1 MSELLDDRPTT
12 YTAEPRYEGA
22 NIRTWIGFK
31 HFMQLAEQAVLRY
44 FAERGVGARDLYHR
58 YGLGLEIVDSS
69 VQLPS
74 ALEVDDEVVT
84 TVTAG
89 TPKPG
94 RGAPVTVQMTVDRG
108 AGPVLSLRGKIRVAL
123 VAVKDVAATAP
134 VPPMLEPY
142 VVPEVS
148 MLADADPAPVELSGR
163 DVTELLAPPGSNAY
177 LWSWRIPY
185 FYCHFSDRL
194 QHSGYVRAMEEV
206 VDRFL
211 HDRGISIRT
220 LLDERSWI
228 PVVSRARV
236 RMLSDAFM
244 EETVHTVFTVDDVL
258 KDISYTA
265 RMDCYVQRGGR
276 LLHTATGTI
285 MHGYAISRG
294 EDAGSVAVFD
304 DKVRTALLGAGA

>member
-31 HFMQLAEQAVLRY
+31 HFMQLAEQAVLKY

-58 YGLGLEIVDSS
+58 YGLGLEFVDSS

-74 ALEVDDEVVT
+74 ALEVDDVVVT

-89 TPKPG
+89 PPKPG
-94 RGAPVTVQMTVDRG
+94 KGAPFVVTMTVDRG
-108 AGPVLSLRGKIRVAL
+108 DGPVLSLRGRIRVAL
-123 VAVKDVAATAP
+123 VTVKDIAATEP
-134 VPPMLEPY
+134 VPAMLEPY
-142 VVPEVS
+142 VVPEIS
-148 MLADADPAPVELSGR
+148 MIADAGPTSVELGGR
-163 DVTELLAPPGSNAY
+163 DVADLLVPPGSNNY

-194 QHSGYVRAMEEV
+194 QSSGYVRTMEEV

-211 HDRGISIRT
+211 FDRGISIRT

-236 RMLSDAFM
+236 RMISDAFM
-244 EETVHTVFTVDDVL
+244 EETVHTVFTVEDIL

-265 RMDCYVQRGGR
+265 RMDCYVERGGR

-294 EDAGSVAVFD
+294 DDAGSVAVFD